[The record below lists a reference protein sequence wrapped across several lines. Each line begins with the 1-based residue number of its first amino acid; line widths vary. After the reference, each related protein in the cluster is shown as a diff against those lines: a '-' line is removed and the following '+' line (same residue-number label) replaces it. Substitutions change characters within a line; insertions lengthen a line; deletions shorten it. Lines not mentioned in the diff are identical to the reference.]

1 MLTAKP
7 MEQLL
12 GKSITQYVKHLN
24 NVLQRNSTA
33 QCNLPQQAA
42 QVSVGLAGLGLQV
55 PH

>member
-1 MLTAKP
+1 

-33 QCNLPQQAA
+33 LCNLPQQAVE
-42 QVSVGLAGLGLQV
+42 VSICLECLGLQV
-55 PH
+55 LH